1 MSILLKIA
9 FKIFKIINFEI
20 LKDIRMQIKENLR
33 YITKIL
39 VLILIIACLI
49 SPDLYSK
56 TKKKHR
62 SYRPRIV
69 KINITQID
77 TLDHQSLHN
86 GIDYYQLNLGNGS
99 KHFTVHFGEID
110 LNNNE
115 LSPVVIKSGNQINA
129 LEKLPVLFQRYN
141 ETYIDSLFI
150 AINANF
156 WRAYSNTPI
165 GPTIINGEVIELT
178 QHKNWS
184 SFFIDN
190 QGVPY
195 IDNFNITGEISGKF
209 KYKIKQINRRS
220 DSNGVVV
227 YTHIAGNVIPF
238 IQNKRIQVAL
248 DSAYAAW
255 AEDLPIID
263 EDSVEMQFDT
273 ASFIDDYTI
282 KVRENMIEQPLTKLL
297 VQYIDSPIVN
307 KPYRAIVKQISSDTI
322 GLPIDC
328 AVISYGKDIPQDLI
342 PKVGDTLSFLFRT
355 NKEQDKYFKM
365 GISGSPRLVRDG
377 IAKQE
382 SAIEG
387 NSSRRFISWQLPR
400 TAIGFDKSRTKLLL
414 AVVEGTDSK
423 KSQYGASLQDLANI
437 MKALGAYQAMNLDGG
452 GSSTFV
458 IDGKNLLRA
467 NDSQNSRKLS
477 IIFGVKKHGEN

>member
-1 MSILLKIA
+1 
-9 FKIFKIINFEI
+9 
-20 LKDIRMQIKENLR
+20 MQIKENLR
-33 YITKIL
+33 YLAKIL
-39 VLILIIACLI
+39 FLAFIMLCLI
-49 SPDLYSK
+49 SPDVYSK
-56 TKKKHR
+56 TKKKRR

-69 KINITQID
+69 RINISKID
-77 TLDHQSLHN
+77 TLEHQTLHN
-86 GIDYYQLNLGNGS
+86 GIDYYKLNLGNGKS
-99 KHFTVHFGEID
+99 HFSVHFAEID
-110 LNNNE
+110 LKNNQ
-115 LSPVVIKSGNQINA
+115 LSPVVIKSGNQING

-165 GPTIINGEVIELT
+165 GPTIINGEVIELA

-190 QGVPY
+190 QGFPY
-195 IDNFNITGEISGKF
+195 IDNFNMTGEIIGNNT
-209 KYKIKQINRRS
+209 YTIKQINRRS
-220 DSNGVVV
+220 DSNGIVL
-227 YTHIAGNVIPF
+227 YNHIAGDIIPF
-238 IQNKRIQVAL
+238 IHNKRIQVAF

-255 AEDLPIID
+255 VEEMPII
-263 EDSVEMQFDT
+263 EDDSLEIEFDS
-273 ASFIDDYTI
+273 AAFIEDFTTKI
-282 KVRENMIEQPLTKLL
+282 RENMIEQSLTKLL

-307 KPYRAIVKQISSDTI
+307 KPYRVVVREISFDTI
-322 GLPIDC
+322 RLPMNY
-328 AVISYGKDIPQDLI
+328 AVISFGKDIPSDLI
-342 PKVGDTLSFLFRT
+342 PKMGDTLSFIFKS
-355 NKEQDKYFKM
+355 NKEQDKLYKM
-365 GISGSPRLVRDG
+365 GISGSPRIVRNG
-377 IAKQE
+377 VAKQE
-382 SAIEG
+382 SATEG

-400 TAIGFDKSRTKLLL
+400 TAIGFDKSQSKLLL

-437 MKALGAYQAMNLDGG
+437 MKVLGAYQAMNLDGG

-477 IIFGVKKHGEN
+477 IIFGVKKHCEN

>member
-1 MSILLKIA
+1 VSILSKIV
-9 FKIFKIINFEI
+9 FKIPKIINFEI
-20 LKDIRMQIKENLR
+20 LNDIRMQIKENLR
-33 YITKIL
+33 YIAKIL
-39 VLILIIACLI
+39 FLALIITCLI

-56 TKKKHR
+56 SKKRHR

-69 KINITQID
+69 KINISKID
-77 TLDHQSLHN
+77 TLDHQTLHN
-86 GIDYYQLNLGNGS
+86 GIDYYKINLGNGKS
-99 KHFTVHFGEID
+99 HFSVHFAEID
-110 LNNNE
+110 LKNNQ
-115 LSPVVIKSGNQINA
+115 LSPVVIKSGNQING

-165 GPTIINGEVIELT
+165 GPTIINGEVIELA

-209 KYKIKQINRRS
+209 KYKIRQINRRS
-220 DSNGVVV
+220 DSNGVVM
-227 YTHIAGNVIPF
+227 YNHIAGNVIPF
-238 IQNKRIQVAL
+238 IQNKKIQDAL
-248 DSAYAAW
+248 DSAYAVW

-263 EDSVEMQFDT
+263 EDSVEMEFDT
-273 ASFIDDYTI
+273 AAFIEDYTI
-282 KVRENMIEQPLTKLL
+282 KLRENMIEQPLTKLL

-307 KPYRAIVKQISSDTI
+307 KSYKAIVKQISSDTI
-322 GLPIDC
+322 KLPIGC
-328 AVISYGKDIPQDLI
+328 AVISFGKDIPPDLI
-342 PKVGDTLSFLFRT
+342 PKLGDTLTFFFRT

-365 GISGSPRLVRDG
+365 GISGSPRIVRNG
-377 IAKQE
+377 VAKQE
-382 SAIEG
+382 SATEG

-400 TAIGFDKSRTKLLL
+400 TAIGFDKSQSKLLL

-423 KSQYGASLQDLANI
+423 KGQYGASLQDLANI
-437 MKALGAYQAMNLDGG
+437 MKTLGAYQAMNLDGG

-458 IDGKNLLRA
+458 IDGKNLLRV
-467 NDSQNSRKLS
+467 NDTSNSRKLS
-477 IIFGVKKHGEN
+477 IIFGVKKQCEN

>member
-56 TKKKHR
+56 TKKKHY

-165 GPTIINGEVIELT
+165 GPTIINGKVIELT

-328 AVISYGKDIPQDLI
+328 AVISYG
-342 PKVGDTLSFLFRT
+342 
-355 NKEQDKYFKM
+355 
-365 GISGSPRLVRDG
+365 
-377 IAKQE
+377 
-382 SAIEG
+382 
-387 NSSRRFISWQLPR
+387 
-400 TAIGFDKSRTKLLL
+400 
-414 AVVEGTDSK
+414 
-423 KSQYGASLQDLANI
+423 
-437 MKALGAYQAMNLDGG
+437 
-452 GSSTFV
+452 
-458 IDGKNLLRA
+458 
-467 NDSQNSRKLS
+467 
-477 IIFGVKKHGEN
+477 